1 MGRSIQPVR
10 LYCELQ
16 FPRSSPSQP
25 VLTVLPSGMGFR
37 LNEAQLARVERYGW
51 FWLPDTDFF
60 VARDP
65 GSVYEIAYRYS
76 AAIRV
81 ED

>member
-1 MGRSIQPVR
+1 MGQSVR

-16 FPRSSPSQP
+16 FPRISPSQP

-37 LNEAQLARVERYGW
+37 LNEAQLARVERFGW
-51 FWLPDTDFF
+51 FWLPDTDFV
-60 VARDP
+60 VARDL
-65 GSVYEIAYRYS
+65 GSVYVIADRFS